1 MTNVIVSQAP
11 IGSISLR
18 PPDPASRL
26 WAAAYSAAGAR
37 QENRGRAM
45 RRLPFLGAASTLLIA
60 FCGVGPAHADNGP
73 HISGVGQIAGAHGC
87 DGCHRANTLKAALG
101 VTTSSD
107 GLCLTCHGPSASGA
121 STNVIDGIGY
131 AVDGSQTG
139 SKETAHAALRG
150 GGFSHALI
158 GSAKATK
165 DTYLCGTSL
174 RAKNQNIPVLAAGQV
189 TTSSHRVAGITA
201 LGGIAST
208 AADDTAVVLQC
219 TSCHDPHGNGNYRI
233 LRSLPAGTGTSTP
246 AAPVRIPD
254 ARVKIYT
261 TTNYWLTGDSG
272 VPTYV
277 NGVLGGT
284 GVPDGFIGNIAQWC
298 TTCHTARHSN
308 PNSKMGTGENCIT
321 CHVAHGSNASM
332 SGAGARTSMS
342 GAEIVQVK
350 TSDDLAAPCV
360 SSRLLRVDNAA
371 ACLMCHNG

>member
-1 MTNVIVSQAP
+1 
-11 IGSISLR
+11 
-18 PPDPASRL
+18 
-26 WAAAYSAAGAR
+26 
-37 QENRGRAM
+37 M
-45 RRLPFLGAASTLLIA
+45 RRLAFLGAGSALLIA
-60 FCGVGPAHADNGP
+60 IGGVGPAHADNGP
-73 HISGVGQIAGAHGC
+73 HISSAVSAGTGQIVGTHGC
-87 DGCHRANTLKAALG
+87 DGCHRVNALKVGLPL
-101 VTTSSD
+101 TTGPD
-107 GLCLTCHGPSASGA
+107 GLCLTCHGPSAGGA
-121 STNVIDGIGY
+121 STDVIDGIGY
-131 AVDGSQTG
+131 AVGGTQTG
-139 SKETAHAALRG
+139 NQDTAPAALRG

-189 TTSSHRVAGITA
+189 TTSSHRVAGVSATA
-201 LGGIAST
+201 PGNTAST
-208 AADDTAVVLQC
+208 AGDVTAVVLQC

-233 LRSLPAGTGTSTP
+233 LRSLPAGAGISTP
-246 AAPVRIPD
+246 AAGVRIPD

-272 VPTYV
+272 VPTSV
-277 NGVLGGT
+277 DGVHRAA

-298 TTCHTARHSN
+298 TTCHTERHSD

-342 GAEIVQVK
+342 GAEAVQVS
-350 TSDDLAAPCV
+350 TSDGLAAPCV

>member
-1 MTNVIVSQAP
+1 
-11 IGSISLR
+11 
-18 PPDPASRL
+18 
-26 WAAAYSAAGAR
+26 
-37 QENRGRAM
+37 M
-45 RRLPFLGAASTLLIA
+45 RRLPFLGAAGALLIA
-60 FCGVGPAHADNGP
+60 FGSVGPAHADNGP
-73 HISGVGQIAGAHGC
+73 HDSSAVGAGIGQVAGTHGC
-87 DGCHRANTLKAALG
+87 DGCHRANTLKVGLRLPTG
-101 VTTSSD
+101 PD

-131 AVDGSQTG
+131 AVDGTQTG
-139 SKETAHAALRG
+139 SQEAAHAALRG

-174 RAKNQNIPVLAAGQV
+174 RARNQKIPVLAAGQV
-189 TTSSHRVAGITA
+189 TTSSHRVAGVTA
-201 LGGIAST
+201 LGSIAGT
-208 AADDTAVVLQC
+208 AGGDSAVVLQC

-233 LRSLPAGTGTSTP
+233 LRSLPAGTGTSAP

-254 ARVKIYT
+254 ARVKVYT

-272 VPTYV
+272 VPAYV
-277 NGVLGGT
+277 DGVDEGT

-298 TTCHTARHSN
+298 TTCHTERHSN
-308 PNSKMGTGENCIT
+308 PKSKMGTGENCIT

-332 SGAGARTSMS
+332 SGEGARASMS
-342 GAEIVQVK
+342 GAEIVQVN
-350 TSDDLAAPCV
+350 TSDGLGAPCV